1 MSTAPYRRVAV
12 TGLGVVSPV
21 GIGVD
26 AFWRSLVEARTG
38 IGTLPAVPGHDGPA
52 RPGAEVAD
60 FDPLALLPGKKKFLK
75 VMSRDVQLGVA
86 AAHMAMAEAKL
97 AAGAIDPERLGVT
110 FGAGRMSPRP
120 QDVTQAVSACRDE
133 AGEADPARWAED
145 GMEHVAP
152 LWLIPQLPNMAACHV
167 SIDFDARGPNNT
179 ITCRESSALLAL
191 AEAVSA
197 VRRGAADAMI
207 VGGCGAS
214 THPLD
219 VAKLSLFDG
228 LSRRFDDPAH
238 ACRPFDFGRDGTV
251 VGEGAAAF
259 VVEDYDH
266 AVRRGAEIF
275 VEILGVGAGSDGRG
289 FSNEASG
296 LGLVTAIDNAT
307 RQAGVERAQLGH
319 LNAHG
324 KSTQRDDVV
333 ESRAYHAA
341 FGTAAEAIPI
351 TALKSYFGHCDAGGG
366 ALELAGSFAALRHGV
381 LPVTLNYETPDPRC
395 ALNVVRDE
403 PLSLRSTLG
412 MSVNRTAVG
421 QSAAAVFR
429 AA

>member
-1 MSTAPYRRVAV
+1 R
-12 TGLGVVSPV
+12 LEQSPV
-21 GIGVD
+21 DGV
-26 AFWRSLVEARTG
+26 
-38 IGTLPAVPGHDGPA
+38 A
-52 RPGAEVAD
+52 RPGAEVED

-86 AAHMAMAEAKL
+86 AAHQAMAQSGL
-97 AAGAIDPERLGVT
+97 SAGSVDPDRLGVT

-120 QDVTQAVSACRDE
+120 EDTAQAVAACRRPD
-133 AGEADPARWAED
+133 GEVAPEKWAES

-152 LWLIPQLPNMAACHV
+152 LWLIPQLPNMAACHI

-179 ITCRESSALLAL
+179 ITCRESSALLSL
-191 AEAVSA
+191 SEAVAA

-228 LSRRFDDPAH
+228 LSRRFDDPTH

-266 AVRRGAEIF
+266 AVRRGAEIL
-275 VEILGVGAGSDGRG
+275 VEVLGVGAGSDGRG

-296 LGLVTAIDNAT
+296 LGLVRAIEGAFG
-307 RQAGVERAQLGH
+307 QAGVERTQLGH
-319 LNAHG
+319 VNAHG

-333 ESRAYHAA
+333 EARAYQTA
-341 FGTAAEAIPI
+341 FGSAAEAIPI

-366 ALELAGSFAALRHGV
+366 AIELAGSFAALRHGL
-381 LPVTLNYETPDPRC
+381 LPATLNYETPDPRC
-395 ALNVVRDE
+395 PLNIVHSGPRR
-403 PLSLRSTLG
+403 LTSSLG